1 MTDKTLPVAFFD
13 SGLGGISVLRETV
26 RMLPHEDFLY
36 YGDSLHAPYGVRPVE
51 EVVRLSRDAVQLLLG
66 RGIKAFVIACNT
78 ATAASVSKVR
88 QLMNQY
94 SMPIISIEPAIKPAC
109 ALPGTGKVFMMATL
123 ATTRLNRYLAL
134 QARMPDP
141 SRVINIPCPGI
152 VERVEAGIFDDDAY
166 DDLFDKYFAPYV
178 GTEVDAIVLG
188 CTHYPLLR
196 STVREIMGE
205 GVNLVNPAYE
215 TAVELRRLLSEQG
228 IANDGKTKEGEEKYQ
243 FYVSDAAEKFM
254 QFANSILPYDI
265 EQTQLIPIE
274 EY

>member
-1 MTDKTLPVAFFD
+1 MSERPVGVFD
-13 SGLGGISVLRETV
+13 SGLGGASVLREAL
-26 RMLPHEDFLY
+26 RLLPNENYIY
-36 YGDSLHAPYGVRPVE
+36 YGDSGNAPYGDKSDDDITALTMACIDKLMAMNV
-51 EVVRLSRDAVQLLLG
+51 
-66 RGIKAFVIACNT
+66 KAILIACNT

-188 CTHYPLLR
+188 CTHYPFIKGAFARNAKRYLKGDCALIDG
-196 STVREIMGE
+196 SVGTVRQLERILDMYKLKSPCGTGKVE
-205 GVNLVNPAYE
+205 FHTSGNE
-215 TAVELRRLLSEQG
+215 AVLKPIFEKLLKQDK
-228 IANDGKTKEGEEKYQ
+228 I
-243 FYVSDAAEKFM
+243 
-254 QFANSILPYDI
+254 
-265 EQTQLIPIE
+265 
-274 EY
+274 